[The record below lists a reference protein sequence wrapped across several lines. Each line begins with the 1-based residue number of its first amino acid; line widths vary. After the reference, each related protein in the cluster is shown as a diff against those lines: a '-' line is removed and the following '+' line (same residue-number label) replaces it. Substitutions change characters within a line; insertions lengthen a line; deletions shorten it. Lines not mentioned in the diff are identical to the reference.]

1 LRRARTK
8 TKPSAPKAAK
18 AIVPGSGTV
27 IVNVLFIVAESPA
40 VNVKLCVIPMVV
52 AAAVVVPVEKF
63 CESTATLPMPLAD
76 LL

>member
-1 LRRARTK
+1 MQKLHPVRDIAVVGGKYYLRRARTT

-40 VNVKLCVIPMVV
+40 VSVKLC
-52 AAAVVVPVEKF
+52 
-63 CESTATLPMPLAD
+63 
-76 LL
+76 